1 MFDDFLKKS
10 AELTGQ
16 GESFAV
22 ATVVR
27 CQAPTS
33 GKPGDKAIIHA
44 DGKLWGWIGGGC
56 AQPVVIKEAL
66 KALAD
71 GRPRLV
77 RISPS
82 SDGSEEGVVDYTM
95 ACHSGGALDIYI
107 EPVLPKPHV
116 VILGRSPIAQTL
128 ARLSR
133 TIGYAVTVIAEEPSA
148 ESFADAQL
156 ISDRDFNLGRIKIT
170 PHTFVV
176 VSTQGEDDEGA
187 LEQAAKSNCA
197 YVAFVASRTKA
208 QKVFEYLHAKGIPQ
222 ERTSAIRVPA
232 GLNIGAATPEEI
244 AVSILAELIQQRAQ
258 TAKSDGSSK
267 AGEQP
272 RENFPAQA
280 PEVLATAAPAK
291 TNPAPTGFHLPVL
304 NAQARDPI
312 CGMSVDT
319 TKAKY
324 KTEYQGKWFY
334 FCCGGCLQKFSA
346 NPQAFAAV

>member
-10 AELTGQ
+10 AELTAKS
-16 GESFAV
+16 EPFAV

-44 DGKLWGWIGGGC
+44 DGKIWGWIGGGC

-66 KALAD
+66 KSLSD

-82 SDGSEEGVVDYTM
+82 SDGSEEGIVDYTM
-95 ACHSGGALDIYI
+95 GCHSGGALDIYI

-128 ARLSR
+128 ARLGR
-133 TIGYAVTVIAEEPSA
+133 TVGYAVSVIAEELPA
-148 ESFADAQL
+148 ESFADAEL
-156 ISDRDFNLGRIKIT
+156 IADRDFNLARIKIT
-170 PHTFVV
+170 PRTYVV

-187 LEQAAKSNCA
+187 LEQAARCNCS
-197 YVAFVASRTKA
+197 YVAFVASKTKA
-208 QKVFEYLHAKGIPQ
+208 QKVFEYLSGKGISP
-222 ERTSAIRVPA
+222 ERLKQIRVPA
-232 GLNIGAATPEEI
+232 GLDIGAGTPEEI
-244 AVSILAELIQQRAQ
+244 AVSILAELVQHRA
-258 TAKSDGSSK
+258 
-267 AGEQP
+267 
-272 RENFPAQA
+272 RQA
-280 PEVLATAAPAK
+280 MTAAEPKPKPQSA
-291 TNPAPTGFHLPVL
+291 GLQLPVL
-304 NAQARDPI
+304 NTQARDPI
-312 CGMSVDT
+312 CGMMVDT
-319 TKAKY
+319 ATAKY

-346 NPQAFAAV
+346 KPQEFVIQT

>member
-10 AELTGQ
+10 AELTAQ
-16 GESFAV
+16 GKPFAV

-33 GKPGDKAIIHA
+33 GKPGDKAIILA

-56 AQPVVIKEAL
+56 AQPVVIKEAV
-66 KALAD
+66 KSLAD

-82 SDGSEEGVVDYTM
+82 SDGAEEGIVDYTM
-95 ACHSGGALDIYI
+95 SCHSGGALDIYI

-133 TIGYAVTVIAEEPSA
+133 TIGYAVSVIAEELSA
-148 ESFADAQL
+148 ESFADAEL
-156 ISDRDFNLGRIKIT
+156 IADRDFNLSRIKIT
-170 PHTFVV
+170 PRTYVV

-187 LEQAAKSNCA
+187 LEQAARSKCE
-197 YVAFVASRTKA
+197 YVAFVASRKKA
-208 QKVFEYLHAKGIPQ
+208 EKVFEYLRGKGISQ
-222 ERTSAIRVPA
+222 DRLKQIRVPA
-232 GLNIGAATPEEI
+232 GLDIGAGTPEEI
-244 AVSILAELIQQRAQ
+244 AASILAELIQQRAKQ
-258 TAKSDGSSK
+258 AKAAAEPKPKPQS
-267 AGEQP
+267 AGLQ
-272 RENFPAQA
+272 
-280 PEVLATAAPAK
+280 
-291 TNPAPTGFHLPVL
+291 LPVL

-312 CGMSVDT
+312 CGMMVDT
-319 TKAKY
+319 ATAKY

-346 NPQAFAAV
+346 KPQEYVVSR